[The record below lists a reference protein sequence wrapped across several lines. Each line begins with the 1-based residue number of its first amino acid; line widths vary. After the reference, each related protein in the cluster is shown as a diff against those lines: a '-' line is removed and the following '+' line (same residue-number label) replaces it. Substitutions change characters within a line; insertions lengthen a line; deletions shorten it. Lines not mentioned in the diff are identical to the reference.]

1 MVTVVITISCD
12 PLVLLH
18 TISCD
23 PVVLLHTIIQHITYV
38 HMHLFPHMSL
48 CVPARWCRGDL
59 HRCLCE
65 GAQWTH
71 LWCNI
76 DQGILNCLLLL
87 VPSSIPLTSIHL
99 FQRDSDPK
107 EIFLNLYGIHCD
119 PNASFQWEKI
129 AGASTILPS
138 TCKYSLLLNCT
149 VVHSSFQ
156 RIGNHWTWNSSHS
169 SSHTRSEFL
178 HFTVCVVLPII
189 LNFLATEF
197 LLKVRGRLCSSCREM
212 TSKCTCTEKNG
223 DSQRYVCV
231 QILL

>member
-1 MVTVVITISCD
+1 MVTVVITICD

-18 TISCD
+18 TI
-23 PVVLLHTIIQHITYV
+23 IQHIYICSTWPCF
-38 HMHLFPHMSL
+38 LIL
-48 CVPARWCRGDL
+48 ARWCRGDL

-65 GAQWTH
+65 GTQWTH

-76 DQGILNCLLLL
+76 DQGILNCLLILD
-87 VPSSIPLTSIHL
+87 SIDIHPFHL

-119 PNASFQWEKI
+119 PNAFFQWEKI
-129 AGASTILPS
+129 AGASTILLSIYS
-138 TCKYSLLLNCT
+138 TVVDCT
-149 VVHSSFQ
+149 VLLSRGLATTELKIHPIPAHTHTVSSLISLFV
-156 RIGNHWTWNSSHS
+156 WSYPS
-169 SSHTRSEFL
+169 F
-178 HFTVCVVLPII
+178 

-197 LLKVRGRLCSSCREM
+197 LLKVSGRRCFSCREM

-231 QILL
+231 HGRNTSLTVTPSFYM

>member
-1 MVTVVITISCD
+1 MVTVVITTSCD

-18 TISCD
+18 TI
-23 PVVLLHTIIQHITYV
+23 IQHI
-38 HMHLFPHMSL
+38 HMFHMPLFPHTSL

-65 GAQWTH
+65 GTQWTH

-76 DQGILNCLLLL
+76 DQGILNCLLILD
-87 VPSSIPLTSIHL
+87 SIDLHPFHL

-119 PNASFQWEKI
+119 PNAFFQWEKI
-129 AGASTILPS
+129 AGASTILLSIYS
-138 TCKYSLLLNCT
+138 TVVDCTVLLLSRGLATTELKIHPIPAHTHAVSSLISLL
-149 VVHSSFQ
+149 VWSYPSFL
-156 RIGNHWTWNSSHS
+156 I
-169 SSHTRSEFL
+169 
-178 HFTVCVVLPII
+178 
-189 LNFLATEF
+189 FLATEF
-197 LLKVRGRLCSSCREM
+197 LLKVSGRQCFSCREM

-231 QILL
+231 HGRNTSLTVTPSFYM